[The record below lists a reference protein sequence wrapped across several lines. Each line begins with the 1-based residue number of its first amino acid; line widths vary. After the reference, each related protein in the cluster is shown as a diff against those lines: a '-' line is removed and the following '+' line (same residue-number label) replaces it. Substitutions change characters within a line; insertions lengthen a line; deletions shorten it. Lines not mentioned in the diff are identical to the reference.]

1 MKKIYRCECGKF
13 IAKKESGYIKI
24 NNKCKDIQTNGIKI
38 KAICSCKKLK
48 IIDIDKWKI
57 IDYSKRR

>member
-48 IIDIDKWKI
+48 IIDIDK
-57 IDYSKRR
+57 